1 MVDGDIVL
9 SADVKDAF
17 SRDVLAFDIVKESQ
31 LFCDYN
37 SHLNFSISKT
47 PHHQVQVLAVTVSGT
62 TYIYIRLMIM
72 IYSTV
77 SVS

>member
-1 MVDGDIVL
+1 MDGEIVL

-37 SHLNFSISKT
+37 SYLNFSISKI
-47 PHHQVQVLAVTVSGT
+47 PHQKVQVQVLGVSVSST
-62 TYIYIRLMIM
+62 TYIRLMIM

-77 SVS
+77 SVL